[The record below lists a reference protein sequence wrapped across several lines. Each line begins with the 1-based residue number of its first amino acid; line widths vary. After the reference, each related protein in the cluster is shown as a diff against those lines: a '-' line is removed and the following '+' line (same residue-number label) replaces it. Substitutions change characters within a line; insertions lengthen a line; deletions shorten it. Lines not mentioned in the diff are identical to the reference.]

1 MTRYILIDSNSGY
14 VWGDTQAADPAAA
27 CRAVDEEF
35 MAYGRTYA
43 AVYGA
48 RALDGVSGYFVYE
61 APASFPDVT
70 DGAQQRFIEAVE
82 RLPLVARVA
91 FRDPRDE
98 DDS

>member
-14 VWGDTQAADPAAA
+14 VWGDAQATDPPAA

-35 MAYGRTYA
+35 MEYGRTYA
-43 AVYGA
+43 SVYGA

-61 APASFPDVT
+61 APASFPDIT
-70 DGAQQRFIEAVE
+70 DGVQQQFIEAVE
-82 RLPLVARVA
+82 RLPLVVRVA
-91 FRDPRDE
+91 FRDARDA